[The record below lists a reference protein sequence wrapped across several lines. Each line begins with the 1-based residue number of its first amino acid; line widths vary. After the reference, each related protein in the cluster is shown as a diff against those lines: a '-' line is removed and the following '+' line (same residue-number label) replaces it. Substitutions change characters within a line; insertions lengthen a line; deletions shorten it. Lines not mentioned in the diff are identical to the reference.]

1 MDYLDNDIK
10 FVGGVGEARA
20 RLLDKELGIRTLGD
34 MLRHYP
40 FRYID
45 RTKVYRIAEI
55 TDDAPTLLQFRARV
69 TGVAYAGTGR
79 KRRFTAY
86 VSDPTGSA
94 ELVWFQGIKWIEK
107 RVEVGREYLIF
118 GRPSFYRGE
127 LSMAHPEL
135 ETMEQALSRK
145 AESGMQGIY
154 PSTEKLSNVLG
165 AKGMYQIICNTWAL
179 AKDHIPDYMPDEVRT
194 RYGLIPLRD
203 AYYNIHFPQSPELL
217 RQAQYRLKF
226 DELLGIQLNVQSR
239 RTERLARNNGFLFM
253 KVGGVFNTFY
263 NEKLPFPLTGAQKRV
278 IREIRQDTVTG
289 YQMNRLLQG
298 DVGSGKTLVAAAA
311 AYFCCRNGYSAL
323 VMAPTEVLA
332 QQHHRTFSELL
343 EPLGVRVELL
353 SGSMTVKQKAEV
365 RARAESGETGVL
377 IGTQAL
383 IQKSSVV
390 KNAGLVI
397 VDEQHRFGV
406 AQRAALAEKGAAPH
420 ILAMSA
426 TPIPR
431 TLALI
436 VYGDLEV
443 SVLNEMPR
451 GRLPVKTYAVDS
463 TFRQRVYNF
472 IKKHIAAGR
481 QAYIVCPLVENSEG
495 KSEKASAIE
504 YYNGLVNG
512 DFRDIPT
519 GLLYGKLKQSEKDR
533 VMAEFKSGSLKLL
546 VSTTV
551 IEVGID
557 VPNAVVMLIENAE
570 QFGLSQLHQL
580 RGRVGRGSEQSFC
593 ILMSDSRSEYT
604 KARTDVMVRTTD
616 GFEIAREDLRLRGP
630 GNFFGREQHGLPPLK
645 VADIADDSAVL
656 EEVDRL
662 AGEILR
668 ADPTLSDEK
677 SRMLRSGVERLF
689 GTNGDYGWN

>member
-1 MDYLDNDIK
+1 MEITYLK
-10 FVGGVGEARA
+10 GVGPKRAELYKKLGVDTVEQLIELYPRDYVDFTCPKKIAEVQIGEVCAFRAFVKRKTAPFSEYARMA
-20 RLLDKELGIRTLGD
+20 LYKAELTDGTGNITAVFFNAKYTFAKLEEDHEYLFYGKISGD
-34 MLRHYP
+34 MVR
-40 FRYID
+40 
-45 RTKVYRIAEI
+45 
-55 TDDAPTLLQFRARV
+55 LQV
-69 TGVAYAGTGR
+69 
-79 KRRFTAY
+79 
-86 VSDPTGSA
+86 GSP
-94 ELVWFQGIKWIEK
+94 LF
-107 RVEVGREYLIF
+107 VEVTQGGLMPKYPLTAGLTNNMVSANVRTAL
-118 GRPSFYRGE
+118 SLVE
-127 LSMAHPEL
+127 LSETLPEGL
-135 ETMEQALSRK
+135 LRRVGLISRK
-145 AESGMQGIY
+145 QAVQ
-154 PSTEKLSNVLG
+154 
-165 AKGMYQIICNTWAL
+165 Q
-179 AKDHIPDYMPDEVRT
+179 
-194 RYGLIPLRD
+194 
-203 AYYNIHFPQSPELL
+203 IHFPQSREEYTAARRRLVFEELL
-217 RQAQYRLKF
+217 TLK
-226 DELLGIQLNVQSR
+226 LGLSLMKSR
-239 RTERLARNNGFLFM
+239 GRERSGAVMRDISISDLWERL
-253 KVGGVFNTFY
+253 
-263 NEKLPFPLTGAQKRV
+263 PFQPTGAQLNAV
-278 IREIRQDTVTG
+278 SDCIRDMQRE
-289 YQMNRLLQG
+289 YPMNRLVQG

-353 SGSMTVKQKAEV
+353 SGSMTAKQKAEV

-504 YYNGLVNG
+504 YYDALVNG

-656 EEVDRL
+656 EEVDKL